1 MQLPGDISTCG
12 ATAGVFAQPRPEPDI
27 AAYDHSRLAKS
38 VSHPLTAPCQ
48 FDMIVQDKKVK
59 RGKLTFIL
67 ARAIGIIEA
76 TSIPS
81 KCALPQDLSE

>member
-1 MQLPGDISTCG
+1 
-12 ATAGVFAQPRPEPDI
+12 
-27 AAYDHSRLAKS
+27 
-38 VSHPLTAPCQ
+38 
-48 FDMIVQDKKVK
+48 MIVQDKKVK